1 MRIRKVTIIT
11 IIGLIITLILQ
22 IGGLF
27 YAYRSNMEAMQ
38 LTVNKNFA
46 IAFYETNDNL
56 ANQLPYPDGTT
67 IAYIPTAPNSKL
79 SQDEQNLRTNED
91 LAQILKTEYKVEFP
105 IDELATVLRKKLKID
120 NIDSEVV
127 INKINNGINRI
138 LDSTN
143 PTFDRK
149 VGVLKSEPF
158 FIDRSNQIAV
168 QAIMVSPYTLI
179 LEKISLFYLL
189 TFGLMIVVIYSII
202 SQIKRIIRQQ
212 QSIKAQEKSFY
223 KLAENMATPVTG
235 IQKKMELEQWQAIEN
250 ESNTLLGMTEDT
262 LTAAK
267 EAARKSQEKKQRSSR
282 ILSTISLTGTFLL
295 LAIWFGFLYHTGYT
309 TLKHEVNTYFEEAFF
324 KEVGYHQFPQ
334 YMASDEKKE
343 ILNYPETGLTPFA
356 RRQKEEAAR
365 TQSPATRVYVFHQYN
380 SIDANYTLRSALKM
394 LEAINSCATPAPFSL
409 QYMDSAFTARLYE
422 AGITRPTCIDI
433 LTYPD
438 RETEES
444 TCPGHAARISDLA
457 TRFIPLNNDSS
468 KVIQGRLSSPQVL
481 ILMPLWPLLLS
492 LGLMFLLIACCV
504 FYQVKMIFM
513 QRRLALFQRDFT
525 YAMIHDMKSPLNT
538 ILMGAHI
545 LNTGKLEEQAEKKKK
560 YLQAISDECNHLLT
574 LSNRVILLTQ
584 IEKDELQLHK
594 ETVVLEPLIDDLIE
608 KFRLKTHKPV
618 EFSKAFHHCNSVYA
632 DAFCLRE
639 ILSNL
644 IDNAIKYSGETVKI
658 DIVCEEESNY
668 TKIKVHDNG
677 LGISFKEQNKI
688 FDKFERA
695 DAGKRS
701 NAGGFGLGLNYVQRV
716 MTAHNGKV
724 SLESIENKF
733 SEFTL
738 FFPVRDN

>member
-1 MRIRKVTIIT
+1 MRKVTIIT
-11 IIGLIITLILQ
+11 LVGLVFTLVLQ

-27 YAYRSNMEAMQ
+27 YAYQSNMKAMQ

-67 IAYIPTAPNSKL
+67 IAYIPTAPYSKL

-105 IDELATVLRKKLKID
+105 IDELATVLKKKLKID
-120 NIDSEVV
+120 NIESEVV
-127 INKINNGINRI
+127 INKINNDTKRI

-143 PTFDRK
+143 PAFDRK
-149 VGVLKSEPF
+149 VGVLNSEPL
-158 FIDRSNQIAV
+158 FIDRDSQIAV
-168 QAIMVSPYTLI
+168 QAIIVSPYTLI
-179 LEKISLFYLL
+179 LKKIALLYLL
-189 TFGLMIVVIYSII
+189 TFGLMIIVIYSII
-202 SQIKRIIRQQ
+202 SQIKLIIRQQ

-223 KLAENMATPVTG
+223 RLAENMAVPVTG
-235 IQKKMELEQWQAIEN
+235 ILKKIEPEQWQTIEN
-250 ESNTLLGMTEDT
+250 ESSTLLGMTEDT
-262 LTAAK
+262 LTTAK

-282 ILSTISLTGTFLL
+282 ALSITSLAGTFLL
-295 LAIWFGFLYHTGYT
+295 LVIWFGFLYHTGYMA
-309 TLKHEVNTYFEEAFF
+309 LEHEVNTYFEEAFF

-356 RRQKEEAAR
+356 RRQKEEAVR

-394 LEAINSCATPAPFSL
+394 LEAVNSCTTPAPFSL
-409 QYMDSAFTARLYE
+409 QYMDSTFTARLYE
-422 AGITRPTCIDI
+422 AGITHPTCIDI

-438 RETEES
+438 REAEES
-444 TCPGHAARISDLA
+444 TCSGHATRISDL
-457 TRFIPLNNDSS
+457 TTNFIPLNSDSS
-468 KVIQGRLSSPQVL
+468 RVVQGSLSSPQLL

-504 FYQVKMIFM
+504 FYQVKIIFM
-513 QRRLALFQRDFT
+513 QRRLSQFQQDFT
-525 YAMIHDMKSPLNT
+525 YAMIHDMKSPLNS
-538 ILMGAHI
+538 IFMGAHI
-545 LNTGKLEEQAEKKKK
+545 LSTGKIEENPEKKKK
-560 YLQAISDECNHLLT
+560 YLCAISDECNHLLT

-584 IEKDELQLHK
+584 MEKDELQLHK
-594 ETVVLEPLIDDLIE
+594 ETVMLEPLIDDLIE
-608 KFRLKTHKPV
+608 KFRLKVHKPV
-618 EFSKAFHHCNSVYA
+618 EFSKAFHHCHSVYA

-658 DIVCEEESNY
+658 NITCEEENNC
-668 TKIKVHDNG
+668 TKIKVRDNG
-677 LGISFKEQNKI
+677 LGIPFKEQNKI

-701 NAGGFGLGLNYVQRV
+701 NAGGFGLGLSYVQRV
-716 MTAHNGKV
+716 MTAHSGKV

-738 FFPVRDN
+738 FFPDRNI

>member
-1 MRIRKVTIIT
+1 MRKVTIIT
-11 IIGLIITLILQ
+11 LVGLVFTLVLQ

-27 YAYRSNMEAMQ
+27 YAYQSNMKAMQ

-67 IAYIPTAPNSKL
+67 IAYIPTAPYSKL

-105 IDELATVLRKKLKID
+105 IDELATVLKKKLKID
-120 NIDSEVV
+120 NIESEVV
-127 INKINNGINRI
+127 INKINNDTKRI

-143 PTFDRK
+143 PAFDRK
-149 VGVLKSEPF
+149 VGVLNSEPL
-158 FIDRSNQIAV
+158 FIDRDSQIAV
-168 QAIMVSPYTLI
+168 QAIIVSPYTLI
-179 LEKISLFYLL
+179 LKKIALLYLL
-189 TFGLMIVVIYSII
+189 TFSLMIIVIYSII
-202 SQIKRIIRQQ
+202 SQIKLIIRQQ

-223 KLAENMATPVTG
+223 RLAENMAVPVTG
-235 IQKKMELEQWQAIEN
+235 ILKKIEPEQWQTIEN
-250 ESNTLLGMTEDT
+250 ESSTLLGMTEDT
-262 LTAAK
+262 LTTAK

-282 ILSTISLTGTFLL
+282 ALSITSLAGTFLL
-295 LAIWFGFLYHTGYT
+295 LVIWFGFLYHTGYMA
-309 TLKHEVNTYFEEAFF
+309 LEHEVNTYFEEAFF

-356 RRQKEEAAR
+356 RRQKEEAVR

-394 LEAINSCATPAPFSL
+394 LEAVNSCTTPAPFSL
-409 QYMDSAFTARLYE
+409 QYMDSTFTARLYE
-422 AGITRPTCIDI
+422 AGITHPTCIDI

-438 RETEES
+438 REAEES
-444 TCPGHAARISDLA
+444 TRSGHATRISDL
-457 TRFIPLNNDSS
+457 TTNFIPLNSDSS
-468 KVIQGRLSSPQVL
+468 RVVQGSLSSPQLL

-504 FYQVKMIFM
+504 FYQVKIIFM
-513 QRRLALFQRDFT
+513 QRRLSQFQQDFT
-525 YAMIHDMKSPLNT
+525 YAMIHDMKSPLNS

-545 LNTGKLEEQAEKKKK
+545 LSTGKIEENPEKKKK
-560 YLQAISDECNHLLT
+560 YLCAISDECNHLLT

-584 IEKDELQLHK
+584 MEKDELQLHK
-594 ETVVLEPLIDDLIE
+594 ETVMLEPLIDDLIE
-608 KFRLKTHKPV
+608 KFRLKVHKPV
-618 EFSKAFHHCNSVYA
+618 EFSKAFHHCHSVYA

-658 DIVCEEESNY
+658 NFTCEEENNC
-668 TKIKVHDNG
+668 TKIKVRDNG
-677 LGISFKEQNKI
+677 LGIPFKEQNKI

-701 NAGGFGLGLNYVQRV
+701 NAGGFGLGLSYVQRV
-716 MTAHNGKV
+716 MTAHSGKV

-738 FFPVRDN
+738 FFPDRNI

>member
-1 MRIRKVTIIT
+1 MRKVTIIT
-11 IIGLIITLILQ
+11 LVGLVFTLVLQ

-27 YAYRSNMEAMQ
+27 YAYQSNMKAMQ

-67 IAYIPTAPNSKL
+67 IAYIPTAPYSKL

-105 IDELATVLRKKLKID
+105 IDELATVLKKKLKID
-120 NIDSEVV
+120 NIESEVV
-127 INKINNGINRI
+127 INKINNDTKRI

-143 PTFDRK
+143 PAFDRK
-149 VGVLKSEPF
+149 VGVLNSEPL
-158 FIDRSNQIAV
+158 FIDRDSQIAV
-168 QAIMVSPYTLI
+168 QAIIVSPYTLI
-179 LEKISLFYLL
+179 LKKIALLYLL
-189 TFGLMIVVIYSII
+189 TFGLMIIVIYSII
-202 SQIKRIIRQQ
+202 SQIKLIIRQQ

-223 KLAENMATPVTG
+223 RLAENMAVPVTG
-235 IQKKMELEQWQAIEN
+235 ILKKIEPEQWQTIEN
-250 ESNTLLGMTEDT
+250 ESSTLLGMTEDT

-282 ILSTISLTGTFLL
+282 ALSITSLAVTFLL
-295 LAIWFGFLYHTGYT
+295 LVIWFGFLYHTGYMA
-309 TLKHEVNTYFEEAFF
+309 LEHEVNTYFEEAFF

-356 RRQKEEAAR
+356 RRQKEEAVR

-394 LEAINSCATPAPFSL
+394 LEAVNSCATPAPFSL
-409 QYMDSAFTARLYE
+409 QYMDSTFTARLYE
-422 AGITRPTCIDI
+422 AGITHPTCIDI

-438 RETEES
+438 REAEES
-444 TCPGHAARISDLA
+444 TRSGHATRISDL
-457 TRFIPLNNDSS
+457 TTNFIPLNSDSS
-468 KVIQGRLSSPQVL
+468 RVVQGSLSSPQLL

-504 FYQVKMIFM
+504 FYQVKIIFM
-513 QRRLALFQRDFT
+513 QRRLSQFQQDFT
-525 YAMIHDMKSPLNT
+525 YAMIHDMKSPLNS

-545 LNTGKLEEQAEKKKK
+545 LSTGKIEENPEKKKK
-560 YLQAISDECNHLLT
+560 YLCAISDECNHLLT

-584 IEKDELQLHK
+584 MEKDELQLHK
-594 ETVVLEPLIDDLIE
+594 ETVMLEPLIDDLIE
-608 KFRLKTHKPV
+608 KFRLKVHKPV
-618 EFSKAFHHCNSVYA
+618 EFSKAFHHCHSVYA

-658 DIVCEEESNY
+658 NFTCEEENNC
-668 TKIKVHDNG
+668 TKIKVRDNG
-677 LGISFKEQNKI
+677 LGIPFKEQNKI

-701 NAGGFGLGLNYVQRV
+701 NAGGFGLGLSYVQRV
-716 MTAHNGKV
+716 MTAHGGKV

-738 FFPVRDN
+738 FFPDRNI